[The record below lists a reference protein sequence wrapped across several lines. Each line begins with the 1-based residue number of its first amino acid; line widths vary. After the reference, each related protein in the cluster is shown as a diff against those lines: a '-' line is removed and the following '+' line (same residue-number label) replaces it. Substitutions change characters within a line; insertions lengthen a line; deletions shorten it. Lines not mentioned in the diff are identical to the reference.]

1 MRIWVT
7 RTAPENGATARRLQA
22 LGHDVV
28 SVPVLD
34 VRAVDSEPLRAMPD
48 AIVFT
53 SGNGVRHHPLRPE
66 MLDIPVFTVGDRTAE
81 AASEAGYRNIRSAD
95 GNIADLQRLIL
106 SELPPCRL
114 VHFGGRDTAGD
125 LKGFLGLFGY
135 RVDRRIVYAAHAV
148 AIRWLLEVR
157 TALPTIDGIVVH
169 SPRAGERVARLLS
182 GTGWT
187 GKIWCISEACALRLS
202 GVPGVQIRFAA
213 RPDEAALIELVRR
226 NEVIR
231 MPARVSMR
239 VAAEG
244 GRRPIRL
251 NRRPPANDNGG
262 PSSGGGGSGG
272 DDRPPAA

>member
-7 RTAPENGATARRLQA
+7 RTAPENSATAERLQA

-34 VRAVDSEPLRAMPD
+34 VRAVESEPLCATPD

-53 SGNGVRHHPLRPE
+53 SGNGVRHHPIRPE
-66 MLDIPVFTVGDRTAE
+66 MLDIPVFTVGGRTAE
-81 AASEAGYRNIRSAD
+81 AASEAGYRNVRSAE
-95 GNIADLQRLIL
+95 GNIADLQKLIL
-106 SELPPCRL
+106 GELPPCRL
-114 VHFGGRDTAGD
+114 VHFGARDAAGE

-187 GKIWCISEACALRLS
+187 GKIWCISEACALRLA

-213 RPDEAALIELVRR
+213 RPDERALIELVRR
-226 NEVIR
+226 NEVIH
-231 MPARVSMR
+231 MAARVSMR
-239 VAAEG
+239 VAAAG